1 MKRRR
6 DEPARTKSDLAGS
19 SKKGFEPPASTV
31 PEDKSTSR
39 FGGQGMEEGDERP
52 ETFSTSSSR
61 GGKVS
66 DLNELPDVLTVEQ
79 VSVYLQ
85 VSRSV
90 VYGEISAGR
99 LPAVRLGVR
108 VIRVS
113 KWALQRWLERTDRR
127 TSAESEALSQSAAS
141 LGRRH

>member
-1 MKRRR
+1 M
-6 DEPARTKSDLAGS
+6 D
-19 SKKGFEPPASTV
+19 
-31 PEDKSTSR
+31 
-39 FGGQGMEEGDERP
+39 EGDEMP

-66 DLNELPDVLTVEQ
+66 DLNRLPDVLTVEQ

-127 TSAESEALSQSAAS
+127 TAAESEALSQSAAS

>member
-1 MKRRR
+1 MDQR
-6 DEPARTKSDLAGS
+6 
-19 SKKGFEPPASTV
+19 
-31 PEDKSTSR
+31 
-39 FGGQGMEEGDERP
+39 DERP

-66 DLNELPDVLTVEQ
+66 DLNRLPDVLTVEQ
-79 VSVYLQ
+79 VSMYLQ

-90 VYGEISAGR
+90 VYGEISTGR

-113 KWALQRWLERTDRR
+113 KWALQRWLERTDGR
-127 TSAESEALSQSAAS
+127 TAAESEALSRSAS